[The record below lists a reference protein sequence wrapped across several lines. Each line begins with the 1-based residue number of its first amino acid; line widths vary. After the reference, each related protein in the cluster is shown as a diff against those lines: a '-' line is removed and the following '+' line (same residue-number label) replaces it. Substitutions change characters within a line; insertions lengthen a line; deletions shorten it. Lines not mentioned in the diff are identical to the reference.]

1 MDIKYIIKGHPL
13 ALPRE
18 VAKVEKLAKAFASNL
33 QKEGRIHE
41 AVVQNTWKSDGKFG
55 GEFLHLHITYL
66 RFINLF
72 RKKHPL
78 AKYDTGA
85 SIAS

>member
-55 GEFLHLHITYL
+55 GEFLHLFTY
-66 RFINLF
+66 RVI
-72 RKKHPL
+72 
-78 AKYDTGA
+78 
-85 SIAS
+85 